1 MSGKKQKSR
10 INHPEA
16 AHKEIEIVFLKS
28 TDFAN
33 REEIDAREAAL
44 EREHPG
50 TNVVQLIE
58 VDGTGCAIW
67 KESPD

>member
-1 MSGKKQKSR
+1 MSGKNQKKR
-10 INHPEA
+10 IKRPGS
-16 AHKEIEIVFLKS
+16 AHNETEIVFLKS

-33 REEIDAREAAL
+33 REELDAREAAL

-67 KESPD
+67 KES

>member
-1 MSGKKQKSR
+1 MSSKKQKTR
-10 INHPEA
+10 IDHPEA

-33 REEIDAREAAL
+33 REEMDAREATL
-44 EREHPG
+44 EQG
-50 TNVVQLIE
+50 TSRYKCPSALIE

-67 KESPD
+67 KES